1 MRLVVDTNITFSIL
15 IGGVR
20 LRRLFLTMRDTI
32 TLVAPRRMI
41 EEVEKLIPRA
51 AEYVGAEPWL
61 VREIYNTIIKPHI
74 EVVDEENI
82 PEGVKGEAWRLV
94 GSVDPDDWPFVAL
107 AMHLGVPLWTGD
119 KGLLELAVETGFEY
133 FTAIDTEGV
142 EMLLVGASLEEVRRR
157 MKRKYG
163 REARI

>member
-1 MRLVVDTNITFSIL
+1 MRLAVDTNIAFSIL
-15 IGGVR
+15 IGGVK
-20 LRRLFLTMRDTI
+20 LRRLFLTMRGLV

-51 AEYVGAEPWL
+51 AEYVGSEPWL
-61 VREIYNTIIKPHI
+61 MREIYNTIIRPHI
-74 EVVDEENI
+74 EVADEEEI
-82 PEGVKGEAWRLV
+82 PESIREEAQRLV
-94 GSVDPDDWPFVAL
+94 SDIDPDDWPFVAL

-119 KGLLELAVETGFEY
+119 RGLIRLAVETGFRH

-142 EMLLVGASLEEVRRR
+142 EMLLKGAPLEEARER

-163 REARI
+163 AGI